1 MVVPPERVATS
12 NGPHH
17 ARLAFPVLSSV
28 LAALLA
34 IAAAI
39 QLVLLVRDLMNHNGS
54 DLVGQ
59 LPSGLAGLTA
69 AAALFSRSPERRA
82 QVLGAA
88 GGIWAASAWDVRF
101 LVPAAMPSILHWFIL
116 GLIGVSILAGW
127 REGSLPPIRRLVDLA
142 GVAAV
147 VTALIFI
154 AVEFAVVVIELTIN
168 PLTI

>member
-1 MVVPPERVATS
+1 MVVPPERVAAS
-12 NGPHH
+12 DGSHH
-17 ARLAFPVLSSV
+17 ARLAFPVLSSL

-34 IAAAI
+34 ITAAI
-39 QLVLLVRDLMNHNGS
+39 QLVLLGRDLTNHNGS

-59 LPSGLAGLTA
+59 LPSGLAGRP
-69 AAALFSRSPERRA
+69 SVEPKS
-82 QVLGAA
+82 
-88 GGIWAASAWDVRF
+88 SAPRVESGPP
-101 LVPAAMPSILHWFIL
+101 LPGTCGSSAPAAVPSILHWFIL
-116 GLIGVSILAGW
+116 GLIGIYILAGW

-147 VTALIFI
+147 VSALIFI

>member
-1 MVVPPERVATS
+1 MVVPPERIAPS
-12 NGPHH
+12 DEPYD
-17 ARLAFPVLSSV
+17 ARPAFPVLSSL

-39 QLVLLVRDLMNHNGS
+39 QLVLLVRDLMNHSGS

-69 AAALFSRSPERRA
+69 AAALFIRSPERRA

-101 LVPAAMPSILHWFIL
+101 LVPAALPSVLHWFIL
-116 GLIGVSILAGW
+116 GLIGISILAGW
-127 REGSLPPIRRLVDLA
+127 REGTLPPVRRLLDLA

-147 VTALIFI
+147 VSALIFV
-154 AVEFAVVVIELTIN
+154 AVEFAVVVIDLTIN